1 MSELRWLRLSQSS
14 WPPALLTPNSY
25 EFGSRGDD
33 AIDFINTFVTLT
45 KDSIAGKAG
54 EPIRLRG
61 WQEQLLRDTLVLD
74 ERGLF
79 QKRTAVWAMAR
90 KNGKSSLITGLG
102 LWFLFNGDEG
112 GEVYSCAAEKE
123 QARITF
129 GDARK
134 LIEREPELAAMCNIY
149 RDVIEVPSTGSIWR
163 VLSAEAYSKEGLNPS
178 AVIMDEIHA
187 LPNRELWDV
196 MQLAMGSR
204 PQPIMLGVTTCGVKS
219 DVTGQDST
227 AYQLYQ
233 YGQRVAKGEIVD
245 PSFYMAWWE
254 APLDADHRLE
264 STWMLANPGYG
275 DLNSKEDFES
285 VVKRTPEAEFRTKR
299 CNQWV
304 SSKTAWLPAGVW
316 DGLQADVEVSRD
328 AELVLGVDGSFS
340 GDTTAIV
347 AVTVP
352 KSPDEKPHVWLV
364 KAWEKQPNDND
375 DWRVDTIEV
384 EDTIRMFCQE
394 YRFVKEIAFDP
405 FRWQRSMQVLMDDG
419 LPIVEFP
426 STSARRMIPACQ
438 KVYDSVTE
446 GTLTHSGDPLLSRHI
461 DNCVLKVDN
470 LGARIVKES
479 RASSRRI
486 DAAVAFVIA
495 YDRATSKLN
504 NDIVPEFFVF

>member
-1 MSELRWLRLSQSS
+1 MSQSS
-14 WPPALLTPNSY
+14 WPPAWVTPTSFD
-25 EFGSRGDD
+25 FGSRGDD

-45 KDSIAGKAG
+45 KDSIAGRAG
-54 EPIRLRG
+54 EPIQLRA
-61 WQEQLLRDTLVLD
+61 WQEQLLRETLVLND
-74 ERGLF
+74 EGLF
-79 QKRTAVWAMAR
+79 QKRTALWGMAR
-90 KNGKSSLITGLG
+90 KNGKSALITGLG

-134 LIEREPELAAMCNIY
+134 IIEREPELAAMCNIY

-163 VLSAEAYSKEGLNPS
+163 VLSAEAYSKEGLNAS
-178 AVIMDEIHA
+178 AVIFDEVHA
-187 LPNRELWDV
+187 LQDRAMWDV
-196 MQLAMGSR
+196 MQLSMASR
-204 PQPIMLGVTTCGVKS
+204 KQPIMLATTTCGVKADS
-219 DVTGQDST
+219 TGQDST

-233 YGQRVAKGEIVD
+233 YGQKVARGEIDD

-264 STWMLANPGYG
+264 DTWIRANPGYG
-275 DLNSKEDFES
+275 DLNSKSDFES
-285 VVKRTPEAEFRTKR
+285 MVKRTPEAEFRTKR

-304 SSKTAWLPAGVW
+304 SSKNAWLPAGVW
-316 DGLQADVEVSRD
+316 DTLQADVEVD
-328 AELVLGVDGSFS
+328 ADTEIVLGVDGSFS

-352 KSPDEKPHVWLV
+352 KTVDDKPHVWLV
-364 KAWEKQPNDND
+364 KAWEKQPNDPD
-375 DWRVDTIEV
+375 DWRVDTLEV
-384 EDTIRMFCQE
+384 EQTIIDFCQVH
-394 YRFVKEIAFDP
+394 RFVKEIAFDP
-405 FRWQRSMQVLMDDG
+405 FRWQRSMAVLQDLG
-419 LPIVEFP
+419 LPVVEWP

-438 KVYDSVTE
+438 KVFDSVTE
-446 GTLTHSGDPLLSRHI
+446 GTLTHDGSPLLARHL
-461 DNCVLKVDN
+461 DNCVLKIDN

-479 RASSRRI
+479 RNSNRRI

-504 NDIVPEFFVF
+504 TDIVPEFYVF